1 MDARSLSGVFTYTY
15 PRTDADVRNRELWE
29 SSQPLQPILITTT
42 LTLLGLLPVSPP
54 RPPSYPAPH
63 SRAPCIRTGRA
74 TLVTRT
80 SIFLH
85 GTLAKRSDPR
95 HIPPCVFIRY

>member
-54 RPPSYPAPH
+54 RPHP
-63 SRAPCIRTGRA
+63 
-74 TLVTRT
+74 
-80 SIFLH
+80 
-85 GTLAKRSDPR
+85 
-95 HIPPCVFIRY
+95 IPPRIAVPLAYALGVPPSSHGQAYSCMVL

>member
-63 SRAPCIRTGRA
+63 SRALAYALGVPP
-74 TLVTRT
+74 
-80 SIFLH
+80 SSH
-85 GTLAKRSDPR
+85 GQAYSCMVL
-95 HIPPCVFIRY
+95 